1 MLLRGQAEYLHIMLK
16 ENMFLPAV
24 IDVVILDVAV
34 CAAGVEHLALR
45 VHRHG
50 HNGAVVVPE
59 GLQKV
64 MVKKS

>member
-1 MLLRGQAEYLHIMLK
+1 
-16 ENMFLPAV
+16 MFLPAV

-34 CAAGVEHLALR
+34 GAAGVEHLALR

-59 GLQKV
+59 GLQKSDGA
-64 MVKKS
+64 KRLATCGTIHI